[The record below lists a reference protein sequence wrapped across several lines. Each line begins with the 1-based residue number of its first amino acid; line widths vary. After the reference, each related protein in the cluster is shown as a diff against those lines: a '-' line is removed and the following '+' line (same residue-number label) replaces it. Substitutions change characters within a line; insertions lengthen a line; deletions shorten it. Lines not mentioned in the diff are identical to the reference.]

1 MGTDIL
7 VAQMLGT
14 LGCGF
19 AAGGV
24 MTLSILNIPTLILP
38 ARQPASVAIPSQ
50 QGPATP
56 FPHLTHQWLD
66 TYERGMR
73 TFPVM
78 CLGASVANGYLAWAL
93 RDMAAPEAGIIG
105 GSWSGYYA
113 TAIATTM
120 GFVVWTM
127 TAMKSTN
134 DRLMAIATRDD
145 AAAAEG
151 TKGMVVG
158 DQEKA
163 KRAKEDAEALE
174 LMKTWANLNMFR
186 AMFPLT
192 GAIIGLYGVA
202 NMTFN

>member
-7 VAQMLGT
+7 VAQMIGT

-24 MTLSILNIPTLILP
+24 MTLSIMNIPTITLP

-50 QGPATP
+50 QGPGTP

-66 TYERGMR
+66 TYERGIR
-73 TFPVM
+73 TFPVI
-78 CLGASVANGYLAWAL
+78 CLGASVTNGYLAWAL
-93 RDMAAPEAGIIG
+93 RDMAAPESGIMG

-113 TAIATTM
+113 TATATTM

-151 TKGMVVG
+151 TKG
-158 DQEKA
+158 

-186 AMFPLT
+186 AMFPLA

-202 NMTFN
+202 KMSYT

>member
-1 MGTDIL
+1 MDTDIL
-7 VAQMLGT
+7 VAQMIGT

-24 MTLSILNIPTLILP
+24 MTLSILTIPNLTLP
-38 ARQPASVAIPSQ
+38 ARQPASVTIPSQ

-56 FPHLTHQWLD
+56 IPHLTHQWLD
-66 TYERGMR
+66 IYERGKR
-73 TFPVM
+73 TFPVIAM
-78 CLGASVANGYLAWAL
+78 SASVANGYLAWVL
-93 RDMAAPEAGIIG
+93 RDMAAPESGIVG
-105 GSWSGYYA
+105 GSWSGLYI
-113 TAIATTM
+113 TAITTTM
-120 GFVVWTM
+120 GFGVWTF

-134 DRLMAIATRDD
+134 NRLMAIATRDD

-163 KRAKEDAEALE
+163 KRAKEDAEVPE
-174 LMKTWANLNMFR
+174 LLKRWAKLNLYR

-192 GAIIGLYGVA
+192 GAILGLYGVA
-202 NMTFN
+202 KMR